1 MGARILLRQ
10 LLRQRL
16 ELGEVLERAGTLA
29 HPHALLTLEALTF
42 VPAHARPGG
51 SQLRVHLRELV
62 HQVGRTECLLRQL
75 IEFGALFL
83 RQRVVELLGRST
95 ASGQRVDQLVCVAGV
110 LGKELAVLVHE
121 LTELLGGVL
130 AVVVRSEELVQIL
143 EHVSDTL
150 PVLFGGALERLLHAR
165 ESLIEE
171 FTTEQVFDLL
181 VVLLGR
187 RTAPVVIGQVLHRL
201 RG

>member
-1 MGARILLRQ
+1 M
-10 LLRQRL
+10 
-16 ELGEVLERAGTLA
+16 
-29 HPHALLTLEALTF
+29 
-42 VPAHARPGG
+42 
-51 SQLRVHLRELV
+51 
-62 HQVGRTECLLRQL
+62 
-75 IEFGALFL
+75 
-83 RQRVVELLGRST
+83 
-95 ASGQRVDQLVCVAGV
+95 
-110 LGKELAVLVHE
+110 LVHE

-130 AVVVRSEELVQIL
+130 AVVVRSEELVQVL